1 MYRGRNILTVLTF
14 HLQLEMK
21 QKSLMSRGNDIEEK
35 QNTEASEVNP
45 ETLGES
51 CLSKYK
57 RIPGNLVKQ

>member
-14 HLQLEMK
+14 CLQLEMK

-45 ETLGES
+45 ETLGEC

-57 RIPGNLVKQ
+57 HIPGNLVKQ